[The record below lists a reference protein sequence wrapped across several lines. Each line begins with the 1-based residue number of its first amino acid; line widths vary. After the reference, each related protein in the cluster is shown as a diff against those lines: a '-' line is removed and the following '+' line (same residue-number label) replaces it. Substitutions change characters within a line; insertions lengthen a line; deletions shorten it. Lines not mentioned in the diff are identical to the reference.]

1 MADKTILIV
10 DDALFMR
17 RMLKDI
23 LIKNDYEVIA
33 EASDGK
39 EALLK
44 YKEHR
49 PDVVTMDITMTP
61 VDGIEGCELIIDE
74 DPDAKILMVSAM
86 GQESMVIKAIKA
98 GAKGFIVKPFDEEI
112 VLSELKKMLKWF
124 IWKKYIILK
133 FQLY

>member
-10 DDALFMR
+10 DDAMFMR

-44 YKEHR
+44 YKEHK
-49 PDVVTMDITMTP
+49 PDVVTMDITMAP
-61 VDGIEGCELIIDE
+61 VDGIEGCEMIIDE
-74 DPDAKILMVSAM
+74 DSDAKILMVSAM

-98 GAKGFIVKPFDEEI
+98 GAKGFVVKPFDEDI
-112 VLSELKKMLKWF
+112 VISELKKMLKWF